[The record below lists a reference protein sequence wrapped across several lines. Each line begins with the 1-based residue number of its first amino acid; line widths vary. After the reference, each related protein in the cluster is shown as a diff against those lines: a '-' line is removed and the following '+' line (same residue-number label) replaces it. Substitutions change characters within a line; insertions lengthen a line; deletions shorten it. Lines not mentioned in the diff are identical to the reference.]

1 MTGHSPWSQ
10 REREILAA
18 GERMA
23 AAAGVEQAA
32 SQLGHEQ
39 TRASRQAER
48 RQTLAQVRANS
59 ASVVDANWAFGDV
72 RDDELL
78 ILADAIRASSNTHL
92 HTLDLNYNPHITD
105 AGILALVEV
114 IPHCKLEKVVADG
127 NAIIS
132 RSARDQLIRASL
144 ANKLAPVHANS
155 PLTRHIDMSEMAL
168 EDHHLLL
175 LADALRENRHVVG
188 VVLWMNEQLTAAGM
202 APLLKALETSTVCH
216 VYLDNCR
223 AADDAGIRASL
234 EAICAPRTLAL
245 LRANDSR
252 LQSIFTRF
260 VWHSTGCSDAVA
272 EALAEALV
280 DNTVVSRLLAEAAT
294 ADQHIGVTG
303 TPLTDVGVRHLLRVL
318 SNGTSGLFWVRLGGL
333 NQSMNADI
341 IGQRQEQIVR
351 ACVENCLRRV
361 AANDPSVTSL
371 DLTLGMDDI
380 VEGSLEIMD
389 VPETHV
395 FTTARMTRLAEALR
409 QNTEL
414 RSLHFGDAGLARENI
429 PDATLEALAEALPHC
444 GVERV
449 TIPSSGIDPSS
460 GIAGTPHPSEQRV
473 AELCAANKAR
483 RLAAAA
489 SLALHCP
496 FQRLALAALA
506 TDSMYAA
513 PESMLLLPH
522 DLLGAAVNGPF
533 PLSFPHEK
541 TTI

>member
-1 MTGHSPWSQ
+1 VQVVS
-10 REREILAA
+10 EREILAA

-23 AAAGVEQAA
+23 AA
-32 SQLGHEQ
+32 
-39 TRASRQAER
+39 
-48 RQTLAQVRANS
+48 
-59 ASVVDANWAFGDV
+59 
-72 RDDELL
+72 
-78 ILADAIRASSNTHL
+78 
-92 HTLDLNYNPHITD
+92 
-105 AGILALVEV
+105 
-114 IPHCKLEKVVADG
+114 
-127 NAIIS
+127 
-132 RSARDQLIRASL
+132 
-144 ANKLAPVHANS
+144 
-155 PLTRHIDMSEMAL
+155 
-168 EDHHLLL
+168 
-175 LADALRENRHVVG
+175 
-188 VVLWMNEQLTAAGM
+188 
-202 APLLKALETSTVCH
+202 
-216 VYLDNCR
+216 
-223 AADDAGIRASL
+223 
-234 EAICAPRTLAL
+234 
-245 LRANDSR
+245 
-252 LQSIFTRF
+252 
-260 VWHSTGCSDAVA
+260 
-272 EALAEALV
+272 
-280 DNTVVSRLLAEAAT
+280 
-294 ADQHIGVTG
+294 
-303 TPLTDVGVRHLLRVL
+303 
-318 SNGTSGLFWVRLGGL
+318 
-333 NQSMNADI
+333 
-341 IGQRQEQIVR
+341 
-351 ACVENCLRRV
+351 